1 MRRKLTIFTTMLIVA
16 FSLTP
21 CVVFAQSDNVEVSFA
36 LENDLPESIRE
47 PFTEESLADAIEM
60 AEFYG
65 MKFDPPY
72 AGIRISYD
80 QRLEVAVAIDRPTS
94 EYFKMV
100 EVERGPAIQMT
111 PMYSWASGV
120 LRWVFD
126 ETDHLDPDIRSRL
139 MDEVPYAIIVTR
151 IGEIEGNSIALVTA
165 FGLRE
170 ERNGSFVEPV
180 ISGRSAEMGIM
191 LNGEIE
197 QIDRRYTRQSYAD
210 AFPIQAARDPITG
223 EENGMSAMLSELFE
237 LLETGQL

>member
-1 MRRKLTIFTTMLIVA
+1 MRRKLTIVTAMLIVA
-16 FSLTP
+16 FLLTP
-21 CVVFAQSDNVEVSFA
+21 CVVFAQSDNVEVSFT
-36 LENDLPESIRE
+36 LENNLPEAIRE

-72 AGIRISYD
+72 ARIRISYD
-80 QRLEVAVAIDRPTS
+80 QGLEVAVAIDRPTS

-126 ETDHLDPDIRSRL
+126 ETAHLDPDIRSRL
-139 MDEVPYAIIVTR
+139 MDEQPYAIVITR
-151 IGEIEGNSIALVTA
+151 IGEIEGNMIALVTA

-197 QIDRRYTRQSYAD
+197 QIERRYTRQSYAD
-210 AFPIQAARDPITG
+210 AFPIHAARDPITG